1 MARASKE
8 KDSAYNKSYYDK
20 LMDDPKRRAERSR
33 KSVLRQIKKN
43 EQARVERWEQTL
55 LVIDSLRK
63 SGRTD
68 QEIAKVMADDWN
80 ITKVKRSK
88 HKWID
93 FSPSS
98 KSLSSLSS
106 SAAARPAR
114 TPDRTQGGE

>member
-8 KDSAYNKSYYDK
+8 KDSTYNKAYYDK
-20 LMDDPKRRAERSR
+20 LMNDPKRRAERSR
-33 KSVLRQIKKN
+33 KNVLRQMKKN

-55 LVIDSLRK
+55 LVVASLRK

-68 QEIAKVMADDWN
+68 QEIAKVMAEDWN

-106 SAAARPAR
+106 SAASRPAR
-114 TPDRTQGGE
+114 TQEDGSA